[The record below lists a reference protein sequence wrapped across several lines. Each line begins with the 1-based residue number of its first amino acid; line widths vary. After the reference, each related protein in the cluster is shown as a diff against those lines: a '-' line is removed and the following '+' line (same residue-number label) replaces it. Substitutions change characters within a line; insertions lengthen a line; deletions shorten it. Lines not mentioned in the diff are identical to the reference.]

1 MLSIPPTM
9 RVFVATTPTDMRK
22 SFDGLVGVVRSLV
35 AQDPLSGHLYAFFNK
50 RRNMM
55 KAVYWDR
62 SGYCMVAKRL
72 VRGTFFLPRANEH
85 GVVELEASEL
95 ALILEGIDLS
105 QARRRPRWEPSPKWK
120 SVA

>member
-9 RVFVATTPTDMRK
+9 RVFIATTPADMRK

-35 AQDPLSGHLYAFFNK
+35 AQDPLSGRLYAFFNK
-50 RRNMM
+50 RRTMM
-55 KAVYWDR
+55 EAICWDR

-72 VRGTFFLPRANEH
+72 VRGTFFLPPPNEH

-95 ALILEGIDLS
+95 AIIVEGIDLRTAS
-105 QARRRPRWEPSPKWK
+105 RSSSA
-120 SVA
+120 